1 MTGRLRQALRPRRVV
16 LGLVVVVAVVIAAK
30 VLLDNSDELLGA
42 ADTLTH
48 LEWGWVAVALV
59 LEVMSYATRGVGQ
72 SILLRQAPGVVPDGR
87 GRPGYVVLGAG
98 TLAGDAAAYCLPFGF
113 AASGV
118 VMFRV
123 LRRRSVDP
131 TVAGWMFA
139 VSTLLYLGAMCV
151 LTIGAVEIAGGEDP
165 VPGLQEAALILIVVL
180 GVLGLG
186 FVALRRGPLVGLA
199 RRLRIRRRAASVRS
213 ARRDAALEAGALP
226 TPGPVGRVLLNL
238 RRRTREHVGVLRTIR
253 VPPALLTAAFAMMLL
268 SWLSDIAVLGI
279 AYESVGSSPP
289 WLGLLLA
296 YCAGQVAAAM
306 PVTPGGLGVVEG
318 SLTLAL
324 VAFGSSENTSLAAV
338 LLYRLIAYWMCI
350 PLGALAWLGLRAAV
364 RRRTGTPPVSTAV
377 ASDPDSPA
385 VAA

>member
-1 MTGRLRQALRPRRVV
+1 MTGAVRRALSPRRVA
-16 LGLVVVVAVVIAAK
+16 LGVVVVVAVAIAVK
-30 VLLDNSDELLGA
+30 VLVDNSDELLGA

-48 LEWGWVAVALV
+48 LVWAWVAVALV
-59 LEVMSYATRGVGQ
+59 LEVLSYATRGVGQ
-72 SILLRQAPGVVPDGR
+72 SVLLRRAPDPVPPGR
-87 GRPGYVVLGAG
+87 RRPGAIVLGAG

-113 AASGV
+113 AASGI

-123 LRRRSVDP
+123 LRRRAVDP

-139 VSTLLYLGAMCV
+139 VSTLLYLGAICV
-151 LTIGAVEIAGGEDP
+151 LTIGAVEIAGGQDP
-165 VPGLQEAALILIVVL
+165 VPGLQEAALILVVAL
-180 GVLGLG
+180 SVLGLG

-199 RRLRIRRRAASVRS
+199 RRLRIRRRAAAVAA
-213 ARRDAALEAGALP
+213 ARRDAELEAGDRP
-226 TPGPVGRVLLNL
+226 EPGRVGRALLGL
-238 RRRTREHVGVLRTIR
+238 RRRTREHIGVLRTIR
-253 VPPALLTAAFAMMLL
+253 VPPALLAVAFAMMLL
-268 SWLSDIAVLGI
+268 SWFCDIAVLGI

-324 VAFGSSENTSLAAV
+324 VAFGSAENTSLAAV

-350 PLGALAWLGLRAAV
+350 PLGALAWLALRAAV
-364 RRRTGTPPVSTAV
+364 RRRAGDDEADEALPSA
-377 ASDPDSPA
+377 PDSPA